1 MWTDIIL
8 AIIITLILGLAAY
21 TFINEGDQVR
31 TLPHRIKYRAKKF
44 FRRP

>member
-1 MWTDIIL
+1 MWGDIIIAL
-8 AIIITLILGLAAY
+8 IIALIVGLAVY